1 MASNDGKVLLL
12 EGEIEQLKLQ
22 LSEKDSKLA
31 DISQK
36 AKAAINKLKGEI
48 ASLQANG
55 APPDVA
61 SSDSAQKIQELI
73 KARDDALEE
82 VSKVKEQAKKHL
94 QKIKAQHAEEM
105 TALRQ
110 SIQNS
115 GTESGEGHTD
125 VNVKNPNTDQELTAL
140 KEELAKVDFVIFLIL
155 VRIRN
160 SRLALSRSKRTL
172 RNTLI
177 TSRKRSRMHPLVPA
191 RPLARLLR
199 WKRSKSL
206 CTAR

>member
-1 MASNDGKVLLL
+1 MANEEKVLLL

-36 AKAAINKLKGEI
+36 AKAAITKLKGEI
-48 ASLQANG
+48 ATLQANG
-55 APPDVA
+55 APHDA
-61 SSDSAQKIQELI
+61 AASDSTQNQELI

-110 SIQNS
+110 SLQSS
-115 GTESGEGHTD
+115 GTTSGDCQPD
-125 VNVKNPNTDQELTAL
+125 VSVKNVNTDQELTAL
-140 KEELAKVDFVIFLIL
+140 REELVKVNFVVWRCNF
-155 VRIRN
+155 
-160 SRLALSRSKRTL
+160 AL
-172 RNTLI
+172 
-177 TSRKRSRMHPLVPA
+177 
-191 RPLARLLR
+191 
-199 WKRSKSL
+199 
-206 CTAR
+206 